1 VFTFVTFMLGHLASP
16 LPAAQRTHNIVS
28 RKGYR
33 SPDRT
38 LIANVVFLK
47 KRSYGSSENRV
58 EIRSPGG
65 RLLARTDYSS
75 SSGAQ
80 GYTIR
85 KAAWTAD
92 SRFFVY
98 IVGSSGGHS
107 PWHHPIFFY
116 SRKRHRFY
124 SLDTALASLRHGP
137 GSITGYL
144 ELRSPCT
151 VITEGRY
158 YGKSKAGLHTSIEA
172 GDASGEKV
180 LEIDLSRLE
189 PRLNSSME
197 DSRSPM

>member
-1 VFTFVTFMLGHLASP
+1 MLGHLASP
-16 LPAAQRTHNIVS
+16 LPAAQRAHNIVS

-47 KRSYGSSENRV
+47 QRIYGDPPSRV
-58 EIRSPGG
+58 EIHRANR
-65 RLLARTDYSS
+65 RLLAQTDYSS
-75 SSGAQ
+75 SDGQ
-80 GYTIR
+80 GFTIR

-98 IVGSSGGHS
+98 IAESSGGHG

-124 SLDTALASLRHGP
+124 SLDRALAALRHGD
-137 GSITGYL
+137 GAITGYL

-151 VITEGRY
+151 VVTKGRY
-158 YGKSKAGLHTSIEA
+158 DGKSKAGLHTSIEA
-172 GDASGEKV
+172 GDASGDKV

-197 DSRSPM
+197 DSHSPM